1 MRENQG
7 SCNPVTTARLTLRMR
22 ADDDI
27 TEDGDV
33 TEDSMQGLN
42 DGNTRSFSV
51 TADPFCELRFNK
63 HKRLVE

>member
-1 MRENQG
+1 
-7 SCNPVTTARLTLRMR
+7 MR

-63 HKRLVE
+63 NTRLVE